1 MMIQNSLIIARPR
14 SSPLAIDKPTLVT
27 LIAASLLISETFAG
41 ALRYYLDMAGISA
54 LLYLP
59 KMACLAAVALELPYA
74 RSKPGVWL
82 VLFALAV
89 SSMLAL
95 LHGAS
100 PGNIGFSVFIYVP
113 LLFGLFCGSYLERRV
128 VLLGWVIGL
137 CLVASLIGIA
147 LDMFTSVPWKG
158 YSYMMGDVELT
169 ANKSWGFGSTDR
181 LAGFARMSTNLAVM
195 IALYSLFLAAFL
207 QSRLL
212 RMLLYPLAFGAII
225 LTTNKS
231 TAAAYLLTLMMLFL
245 AGYRVPSATAF
256 LIAVLMG
263 AALPAA
269 SLLLSI
275 PQSEAY
281 SESLFASFNDRL
293 INSWPNFIE
302 VIVNEG
308 WGWWGA
314 GFGAVGSSAAAF
326 PLTWLELLSI
336 ADNTALYLWGMLG
349 VLGVLLYL
357 LLFPLL
363 LRLHDRG
370 SRIRDAL
377 LGIVFCSC
385 LVGWATDVL
394 EVTTA
399 SLFIGVAIAHVLRP
413 GEAPYRTRYSQIETR
428 PPRCG
433 LDPYPPISRNE
444 LRWASAFIFNHW
456 HWSPR
461 FVP

>member
-1 MMIQNSLIIARPR
+1 VL
-14 SSPLAIDKPTLVT
+14 T

-41 ALRYYLDMAGISA
+41 ALRYYLDIAGVSA

-59 KMACLAAVALELPYA
+59 KLACIAAVALEIPRA
-74 RSKPGVWL
+74 RSQPGVWL
-82 VLFALAV
+82 VLFAVLV
-89 SSMLAL
+89 SSLFAL
-95 LHGAS
+95 LHGATL
-100 PGNIGFSVFIYVP
+100 GNVGFSLFIYIP
-113 LLFGLFCGSYLERRV
+113 LLFGLFCGGYLEQRTS
-128 VLLGWVIGL
+128 LLSWVIGF
-137 CLVASLIGIA
+137 CLVASMLGIA

-169 ANKSWGFGSTDR
+169 ANKSWAFGSTDR

-207 QSRLL
+207 RSRLL
-212 RMLLYPLAFGAII
+212 RMLLYPLAFGAIF

-231 TAAAYLLTLMMLFL
+231 TAAAYLLTLLMLFL
-245 AGYRVPSATAF
+245 AGYRLPSATAF
-256 LIAVLMG
+256 FIAVLVGMG
-263 AALPAA
+263 LPIA
-269 SLLLSI
+269 SLLLNI

-281 SESLFASFNDRL
+281 SASLIASFNDRL
-293 INSWPNFIE
+293 IHSWPNFID

-326 PLTWLELLSI
+326 PLAWLELLSI

-349 VLGVLLYL
+349 VFGVLLYL

-370 SRIRDAL
+370 PRIRDAL
-377 LGIVFCSC
+377 LGIVFCAI
-385 LVGWATDVL
+385 LIGWATDVL

-399 SLFIGVAIAHVLRP
+399 TLFLGMAIAHALTPQERHHPVATVSTHYGLELDKRKPRDDRP
-413 GEAPYRTRYSQIETR
+413 
-428 PPRCG
+428 
-433 LDPYPPISRNE
+433 
-444 LRWASAFIFNHW
+444 
-456 HWSPR
+456 
-461 FVP
+461 

>member
-1 MMIQNSLIIARPR
+1 MNPSLLTIARPR
-14 SSPLAIDKPTLVT
+14 SSALPIDTPTVLA

-41 ALRYYLDMAGISA
+41 ALRYYLDIGGISA

-59 KMACLAAVALELPYA
+59 KVACLAAVALELPRA
-74 RSKPGVWL
+74 RISPGAWL

-89 SSMLAL
+89 SSLLAL

-100 PGNIGFSVFIYVP
+100 LGNVGFSLFIYIP
-113 LLFGLFCGSYLERRV
+113 LLFGLFCGSYLERKTY
-128 VLLGWVIGL
+128 LLSWVIGF
-137 CLVASLIGIA
+137 CLVASMLGIA

-169 ANKSWGFGSTDR
+169 ANKSWAFGSTDR

-195 IALYSLFLAAFL
+195 IAIYSLFLAAFL

-212 RMLLYPLAFGAII
+212 RLMLYPLAFGAIF

-245 AGYRVPSATAF
+245 AGYRLPSATTF
-256 LIAVLMG
+256 FITVLIGM
-263 AALPAA
+263 ALPIA
-269 SLLLSI
+269 SLLMNI

-281 SESLFASFNDRL
+281 SASLLASFNDRL
-293 INSWPNFIE
+293 INSWPNFVE

-326 PLTWLELLSI
+326 PLIWLELLSI

-349 VLGVLLYL
+349 VFGVLLYL

-370 SRIRDAL
+370 PRIRDAL
-377 LGIVFCSC
+377 LGIVFCTC
-385 LVGWATDVL
+385 LIGWATDVL

-399 SLFIGVAIAHVLRP
+399 TLFLGMAIAHVLMP
-413 GEAPYRTRYSQIETR
+413 RTL
-428 PPRCG
+428 P
-433 LDPYPPISRNE
+433 
-444 LRWASAFIFNHW
+444 AH
-456 HWSPR
+456 
-461 FVP
+461 VK

>member
-1 MMIQNSLIIARPR
+1 MIPSLLITPQPR
-14 SSPLAIDKPTLVT
+14 SSPLAIDKPTVLT
-27 LIAASLLISETFAG
+27 LIAASLLVSETFAG
-41 ALRYYLDMAGISA
+41 ALRYYLDIAGVSA

-59 KMACLAAVALELPYA
+59 KLACVAAVALELPRA
-74 RSKPGVWL
+74 RIKAGVWL
-82 VLFALAV
+82 VLFALVV
-89 SSMLAL
+89 SALLAL

-100 PGNIGFSVFIYVP
+100 PSNVGFSVFIYIP
-113 LLFGLFCGSYLERRV
+113 LLFGLVCGSYVERRIG
-128 VLLGWVIGL
+128 LLGWVIGL

-147 LDMFTSVPWKG
+147 LDMYTSVPWKG
-158 YSYMMGDVELT
+158 YSYMMGDVELSG
-169 ANKSWGFGSTDR
+169 NRSWAVGSIDR

-212 RMLLYPLAFGAII
+212 RMMLYPLAFGAIF

-245 AGYRVPSATAF
+245 AGYRMPSATAF
-256 LIAVLMG
+256 FIAVMVGL
-263 AALPAA
+263 ALPVI
-269 SLLLSI
+269 SLLLNI

-281 SESLFASFNDRL
+281 SESLLSSFNDRL

-314 GFGAVGSSAAAF
+314 GVGAVGSAAAAF
-326 PLTWLELLSI
+326 PLAWLELLSV

-349 VLGVLLYL
+349 MFGVLLYL

-377 LGIVFCSC
+377 LGIVFCIC
-385 LVGWATDVL
+385 LIGWATDVL
-394 EVTTA
+394 EVVTA
-399 SLFIGVAIAHVLRP
+399 TLFIGMAIAHALTPRDASQ
-413 GEAPYRTRYSQIETR
+413 GTRYSQIETGPTHSALNNLR
-428 PPRCG
+428 PQ
-433 LDPYPPISRNE
+433 
-444 LRWASAFIFNHW
+444 
-456 HWSPR
+456 
-461 FVP
+461 

>member
-1 MMIQNSLIIARPR
+1 MNPSSLTISHRR
-14 SSPLAIDKPTLVT
+14 SSLLAIDKPTVLT

-41 ALRYYLDMAGISA
+41 ALRYYLDIAGVSA

-59 KMACLAAVALELPYA
+59 KLACFAAVALEMPRA

-82 VLFALAV
+82 VLFAVLV
-89 SSMLAL
+89 SSLLAL
-95 LHGAS
+95 LHGATL
-100 PGNIGFSVFIYVP
+100 GNVGFSLFIYIP
-113 LLFGLFCGSYLERRV
+113 LLFGLFCGTYLEQRTH
-128 VLLGWVIGL
+128 LLSWVIGL
-137 CLVASLIGIA
+137 CLVASFIGIA

-169 ANKSWGFGSTDR
+169 ANKSWAFGSTDR

-212 RMLLYPLAFGAII
+212 RMVLYPVAFGAIF

-245 AGYRVPSATAF
+245 AGYRMPSATAF
-256 LIAVLMG
+256 FIAVLTGM
-263 AALPAA
+263 ALPIA
-269 SLLLSI
+269 SLLMNI

-281 SESLFASFNDRL
+281 STSLLASFNDRL
-293 INSWPNFIE
+293 VNSWPNFIE
-302 VIVNEG
+302 VVVNEG

-349 VLGVLLYL
+349 VFGVLLYL

-370 SRIRDAL
+370 PRIRDAL
-377 LGIVFCSC
+377 LGIVFCTC
-385 LVGWATDVL
+385 LIGWATDVL

-399 SLFIGVAIAHVLRP
+399 TLFLGIAIGHVVTPRERHSPFATAQPRYGLEPDKRNITGERP
-413 GEAPYRTRYSQIETR
+413 
-428 PPRCG
+428 
-433 LDPYPPISRNE
+433 
-444 LRWASAFIFNHW
+444 
-456 HWSPR
+456 
-461 FVP
+461 

>member
-1 MMIQNSLIIARPR
+1 MNPSSLTISHRR
-14 SSPLAIDKPTLVT
+14 SRPLAIDKPTVLT

-41 ALRYYLDMAGISA
+41 ALRYYLDIAGVSA

-59 KMACLAAVALELPYA
+59 KLACVAAVALEMPRA
-74 RSKPGVWL
+74 RSQPGVWL
-82 VLFALAV
+82 VLFAVLV
-89 SSMLAL
+89 SSLFAL
-95 LHGAS
+95 LHGATL
-100 PGNIGFSVFIYVP
+100 GNVGFSLFIYIP
-113 LLFGLFCGSYLERRV
+113 LLFGLFCGGYLEQRTS
-128 VLLGWVIGL
+128 LLSWVIGF
-137 CLVASLIGIA
+137 CLVASMLGIA

-169 ANKSWGFGSTDR
+169 ANKSWAFGSTDR

-207 QSRLL
+207 RSRLL
-212 RMLLYPLAFGAII
+212 RMLLYPLAFGAIF

-231 TAAAYLLTLMMLFL
+231 TAAAYLLTLLMLFL
-245 AGYRVPSATAF
+245 AGYRLPSATAF
-256 LIAVLMG
+256 FIAVLVGMG
-263 AALPAA
+263 LPIA
-269 SLLLSI
+269 SLLLNI

-281 SESLFASFNDRL
+281 SASLLASFNDRL
-293 INSWPNFIE
+293 IHSWPNFID

-326 PLTWLELLSI
+326 PLAWLELLSI

-349 VLGVLLYL
+349 VFGVLLYL

-370 SRIRDAL
+370 PRIRDAL
-377 LGIVFCSC
+377 LGIVFCTI
-385 LVGWATDVL
+385 LIGWATDVL

-399 SLFIGVAIAHVLRP
+399 TLFLGMAIAHALTPQERHHPVATVSTHYGLELDKRKPRDDRP
-413 GEAPYRTRYSQIETR
+413 
-428 PPRCG
+428 
-433 LDPYPPISRNE
+433 
-444 LRWASAFIFNHW
+444 
-456 HWSPR
+456 
-461 FVP
+461 

>member
-1 MMIQNSLIIARPR
+1 MNPSSLTISHRR
-14 SSPLAIDKPTLVT
+14 SRPLAIDKPTVLT

-41 ALRYYLDMAGISA
+41 ALRYYLDIAGVSA

-59 KMACLAAVALELPYA
+59 KLACIAAVALEIPRA
-74 RSKPGVWL
+74 RSQPGVWL
-82 VLFALAV
+82 VLFAVLV
-89 SSMLAL
+89 SSLFAL
-95 LHGAS
+95 LHGATL
-100 PGNIGFSVFIYVP
+100 GNVGFSLFIYIP
-113 LLFGLFCGSYLERRV
+113 LLFGLFCGGYLEQRTS
-128 VLLGWVIGL
+128 LLSWVIGF
-137 CLVASLIGIA
+137 CLVASMLGIA

-169 ANKSWGFGSTDR
+169 ANKSWAFGSTDR

-207 QSRLL
+207 RSRLL
-212 RMLLYPLAFGAII
+212 RMLLYPLAFGAIF

-231 TAAAYLLTLMMLFL
+231 TAAAYLLTLLMLFL
-245 AGYRVPSATAF
+245 AGYRLPSATAF
-256 LIAVLMG
+256 FIAVLVGMG
-263 AALPAA
+263 LPIA
-269 SLLLSI
+269 SLLLNI

-281 SESLFASFNDRL
+281 SASLLASFNDRL
-293 INSWPNFIE
+293 IHSWPNFID

-326 PLTWLELLSI
+326 PLAWLELLSI

-349 VLGVLLYL
+349 VFGVLLYL

-370 SRIRDAL
+370 PRIRDAL
-377 LGIVFCSC
+377 LGIVFCTI
-385 LVGWATDVL
+385 LIGWATDVL

-399 SLFIGVAIAHVLRP
+399 TLFLGMAIAHALTPQERHHPVATVSTHYGLELDKRK
-413 GEAPYRTRYSQIETR
+413 
-428 PPRCG
+428 PR
-433 LDPYPPISRNE
+433 DDRS
-444 LRWASAFIFNHW
+444 
-456 HWSPR
+456 
-461 FVP
+461 

>member
-1 MMIQNSLIIARPR
+1 MISSSLTITRPR
-14 SSPLAIDKPTLVT
+14 PSPLAIDKPMLLT

-59 KMACLAAVALELPYA
+59 KLACVAAVGLELPRA
-74 RSKPGVWL
+74 RSNPEVWL
-82 VLFALAV
+82 VLFAVLV
-89 SSMLAL
+89 SGLLAL

-100 PGNIGFSVFIYVP
+100 LGNVGFSLFIYVP
-113 LLFGLFCGSYLERRV
+113 LLFGVFCGSYLELRTG
-128 VLLGWVIGL
+128 LLGWVIGF
-137 CLVASLIGIA
+137 CLAASLLGIA

-169 ANKSWGFGSTDR
+169 ANKSWAFGSTDR

-207 QSRLL
+207 RSRLL
-212 RMLLYPLAFGAII
+212 RMMLYPLAFGAIF

-245 AGYRVPSATAF
+245 AGYRLPSATAF
-256 LIAVLMG
+256 FIAVVTGM
-263 AALPAA
+263 ALPAA
-269 SLLLSI
+269 SLLLNI

-281 SESLFASFNDRL
+281 SDSMLASFNDRL
-293 INSWPNFIE
+293 IHSWPNFIDA
-302 VIVNEG
+302 IINEG

-314 GFGAVGSSAAAF
+314 GFGAVGASAAAF
-326 PLTWLELLSI
+326 PMAWLELLRV

-349 VLGVLLYL
+349 VFGVLLYL

-370 SRIRDAL
+370 PRIREAL
-377 LGIVFCSC
+377 LGIVFCTC
-385 LVGWATDVL
+385 LIGWATDVL

-399 SLFIGVAIAHVLRP
+399 TLFLGMAIAHVLTLRAEPHPRP
-413 GEAPYRTRYSQIETR
+413 YDRIDTPI
-428 PPRCG
+428 PRC
-433 LDPYPPISRNE
+433 DPE
-444 LRWASAFIFNHW
+444 AL
-456 HWSPR
+456 SPKPR
-461 FVP
+461 DARP

>member
-1 MMIQNSLIIARPR
+1 MNPSLLTIARPR
-14 SSPLAIDKPTLVT
+14 SSALAIDKPTVLA

-41 ALRYYLDMAGISA
+41 ALRYYLDIGGISA

-59 KMACLAAVALELPYA
+59 KVACLAAVALELPRA
-74 RSKPGVWL
+74 RISPGAWL

-89 SSMLAL
+89 SSLLAL

-100 PGNIGFSVFIYVP
+100 LGNVGFSLFIYIP
-113 LLFGLFCGSYLERRV
+113 LLFGLFCGSYLERKTY
-128 VLLGWVIGL
+128 LLSWVIGF
-137 CLVASLIGIA
+137 CLVASMLGIA

-169 ANKSWGFGSTDR
+169 ANKSWAFGSTDR

-195 IALYSLFLAAFL
+195 IAIYSLFLAAFL

-212 RMLLYPLAFGAII
+212 RLMLYPLAFGAIF

-245 AGYRVPSATAF
+245 AGYRLPSATTF
-256 LIAVLMG
+256 FITVLIGM
-263 AALPAA
+263 ALPIA
-269 SLLLSI
+269 SLLMNI

-281 SESLFASFNDRL
+281 SASLLASFNDRL
-293 INSWPNFIE
+293 INSWPNFVE

-326 PLTWLELLSI
+326 PLIWLELLSI

-349 VLGVLLYL
+349 VFGVLLYL

-370 SRIRDAL
+370 PRIRDAL
-377 LGIVFCSC
+377 LGIVFCTC
-385 LVGWATDVL
+385 LIGWATDVL

-399 SLFIGVAIAHVLRP
+399 TLFLGMAIAHVLMP
-413 GEAPYRTRYSQIETR
+413 RTL
-428 PPRCG
+428 P
-433 LDPYPPISRNE
+433 
-444 LRWASAFIFNHW
+444 AH
-456 HWSPR
+456 
-461 FVP
+461 VK